1 MKKKTMVLAR
11 SSLSD
16 VSSEEQVR
24 VHSALGRVPSA
35 RVKTNLGSIIQVDL
49 DEKHESEL
57 RSEVEKL
64 SGWLVDGES
73 SASMPFDRATKL
85 SKATA
90 TAATATAAPTKRPA
104 VRTRKP
110 TTAAKRTKATKKAKV
125 GMKAKA
131 KARKTRS
138 TRGKAQR

>member
-49 DEKHESEL
+49 DEKHEGEL

-85 SKATA
+85 SK
-90 TAATATAAPTKRPA
+90 ATATAAPTKRPA

-131 KARKTRS
+131 KVRKARS